1 MENPF
6 FFLYI
11 RLAISA
17 INRYE
22 YLISKEKFSNEFKIN
37 GFYSII
43 YNIKKHVYYYFNC
56 KIELILKQN
65 ILNNFYAL
73 HYFFFN
79 TLIIIYNY
87 NTTSIVEYL
96 F

>member
-22 YLISKEKFSNEFKIN
+22 YLISKEKFSNEF
-37 GFYSII
+37 
-43 YNIKKHVYYYFNC
+43 
-56 KIELILKQN
+56 QN
-65 ILNNFYAL
+65 
-73 HYFFFN
+73 
-79 TLIIIYNY
+79 
-87 NTTSIVEYL
+87 
-96 F
+96 